1 LPGGGADGPIV
12 TSNNATNGNLHLQKG
27 PFSGLFVFM
36 AVGMDSDTNPAMK
49 SILVIDDNENVRYIV
64 TTVLRNF
71 GFAVREAT
79 SGESAIQMVLA
90 EKPDLIISDVRMPG
104 MDGHHLLS
112 AIRELQSTAAIPFI
126 LMTGSGSHDD
136 FRRGMA
142 SGADD
147 YLRKPFTPDDLI
159 EAVLSRLIRQ
169 TDLEMEAYNQVN
181 KMRAAVSDPPARES
195 VHPLAGQ
202 LHGV

>member
-1 LPGGGADGPIV
+1 
-12 TSNNATNGNLHLQKG
+12 
-27 PFSGLFVFM
+27 
-36 AVGMDSDTNPAMK
+36 MK
-49 SILVIDDNENVRYIV
+49 SILVIDDNEEVRSIV

-71 GFAVREAT
+71 GFAVREAAG
-79 SGESAIQMVLA
+79 GESAIQLVLE

-104 MDGHHLLS
+104 MDGHHLLN

-126 LMTGSGSHDD
+126 LMTGSGSHAD

-147 YLRKPFTPDDLI
+147 YLQKPFTPDELV

-169 TDLEMEAYNQVN
+169 MDLQMEAYNRAN
-181 KMRAAVSDPPARES
+181 KLQAAGLERVTCRDVAPITDTLHPA
-195 VHPLAGQ
+195 
-202 LHGV
+202 

>member
-1 LPGGGADGPIV
+1 
-12 TSNNATNGNLHLQKG
+12 
-27 PFSGLFVFM
+27 
-36 AVGMDSDTNPAMK
+36 MK
-49 SILVIDDNENVRYIV
+49 SILVIDDNDDVRTIV

-79 SGESAIQMVLA
+79 SGDAAIEMVLA
-90 EKPDLIISDVRMPG
+90 EKPDLIISDLRMPG

-126 LMTGSGSHDD
+126 LMTGSGSHED
-136 FRRGMA
+136 FRRGMV

-147 YLRKPFTPDDLI
+147 YLQKPFTPDELI

-169 TDLEMEAYNQVN
+169 TDLQMEAYNHADRLR
-181 KMRAAVSDPPARES
+181 MAGSDYPALDGAIP
-195 VHPLAGQ
+195 VAGG
-202 LHGV
+202 LRVV

>member
-1 LPGGGADGPIV
+1 
-12 TSNNATNGNLHLQKG
+12 
-27 PFSGLFVFM
+27 
-36 AVGMDSDTNPAMK
+36 MK
-49 SILVIDDNENVRYIV
+49 TILVIDDNEDVRCIV

-79 SGESAIQMVLA
+79 SGESAIGMVLE

-126 LMTGSGSHDD
+126 LMTGSGSRDD
-136 FRRGMA
+136 FRRGMV

-147 YLRKPFTPDDLI
+147 YLQKPFTPEELI
-159 EAVLSRLIRQ
+159 ETVLSRLVRQ
-169 TDLEMEAYNQVN
+169 TDLQMEAYNHAN
-181 KMRAAVSDPPARES
+181 RMRECGCGCRADESDVPMAGEL
-195 VHPLAGQ
+195 HLA
-202 LHGV
+202 

>member
-1 LPGGGADGPIV
+1 
-12 TSNNATNGNLHLQKG
+12 
-27 PFSGLFVFM
+27 
-36 AVGMDSDTNPAMK
+36 MK
-49 SILVIDDNENVRYIV
+49 SILVIDDNEDVRTIV
-64 TTVLRNF
+64 TAVLRNF
-71 GFAVREAT
+71 GFTVREAT

-147 YLRKPFTPDDLI
+147 YLHKPFTPDELI

-169 TDLEMEAYNQVN
+169 TDLQMEAYNHAN
-181 KMRAAVSDPPARES
+181 RMRAAAADLPARQS
-195 VHPLAGQ
+195 AVPVAGE
-202 LHGV
+202 LHIA

>member
-1 LPGGGADGPIV
+1 
-12 TSNNATNGNLHLQKG
+12 
-27 PFSGLFVFM
+27 
-36 AVGMDSDTNPAMK
+36 MK
-49 SILVIDDNENVRYIV
+49 SILVIDDNEEVRSIV

-71 GFAVREAT
+71 GFAVREAAG
-79 SGESAIQMVLA
+79 GESAIQLVLE

-147 YLRKPFTPDDLI
+147 YLQKPFTPDELI

-169 TDLEMEAYNQVN
+169 TDLEMEAYYQAQ
-181 KMRAAVSDPPARES
+181 KYRAAASDPPSLDGALPVGEALR
-195 VHPLAGQ
+195 V
-202 LHGV
+202 V

>member
-1 LPGGGADGPIV
+1 
-12 TSNNATNGNLHLQKG
+12 
-27 PFSGLFVFM
+27 
-36 AVGMDSDTNPAMK
+36 MK
-49 SILVIDDNENVRYIV
+49 DILVIDDNDDVRSIV

-79 SGESAIQMVLA
+79 SGETGIQMVLA

-104 MDGHHLLS
+104 MDGHQLLG

-136 FRRGMA
+136 FRRGMV

-147 YLRKPFTPDDLI
+147 YLQKPFTPDELV

-169 TDLEMEAYNQVN
+169 TDLQMEAYHQASR
-181 KMRAAVSDPPARES
+181 MRPVASEA
-195 VHPLAGQ
+195 LAGESDGPVAGA
-202 LHGV
+202 LHAV

>member
-1 LPGGGADGPIV
+1 
-12 TSNNATNGNLHLQKG
+12 
-27 PFSGLFVFM
+27 M

-49 SILVIDDNENVRYIV
+49 SILVIDDNEDVRYIV